1 MLSSKL
7 AKYGTRLALALII
20 GLAVVGSL
28 SIPVQAQEPIDLV
41 LGGEGATSWNIDK
54 IKPGDS
60 GTKTVEL
67 HNAGY
72 RDGFVTIWISDIEQ
86 VDHGGDGAL
95 LDDCLLFNLSHER
108 LSTNIAFPA
117 TIHELPQSAPD
128 SNYIKINPL
137 YAGETLTLVW
147 EWEFPETGEPQNDAQ
162 GDSLSFTINYMLEE
176 LPADAGEGEDG
187 EYHSGDDDGEYHSG
201 DDDRDGGQ
209 DGGSPPEPQTLLLRV
224 DMWGKVTSGQITE
237 QGILMETIEAVSPNG
252 ALVLLLPQGTR
263 VLGSAGNPLD
273 LIEVRRVTPPQPPLS
288 KLIIGPGYDLQPFC
302 TFDPPIKLILHYQPQ
317 GLSDGIDDKDLV
329 IAYWYQSSQEWAI
342 LPSLVDTVAET
353 VTAQLSHSSMF
364 AMLATAPPVTLIRPQ
379 EPTMPPVP
387 ETTPPA
393 ALGSGGWLGIG
404 VGIALLF
411 GLIVW
416 LIIRRHKRQAAT

>member
-1 MLSSKL
+1 
-7 AKYGTRLALALII
+7 
-20 GLAVVGSL
+20 
-28 SIPVQAQEPIDLV
+28 
-41 LGGEGATSWNIDK
+41 
-54 IKPGDS
+54 
-60 GTKTVEL
+60 
-67 HNAGY
+67 
-72 RDGFVTIWISDIEQ
+72 
-86 VDHGGDGAL
+86 
-95 LDDCLLFNLSHER
+95 LLFNLSHER

-128 SNYIKINPL
+128 ANYIKINRL
-137 YAGETLTLVW
+137 YAGETVTLNW
-147 EWEFPETGEPQNDAQ
+147 DWEFPETGEPQNDAQ
-162 GDSLSFTINYMLEE
+162 GDSLSFTINYVLEE

-187 EYHSGDDDGEYHSG
+187 EYHSGDDD
-201 DDDRDGGQ
+201 RDGDW
-209 DGGSPPEPQTLLLRV
+209 DGGSPPEPQTLLLQV
-224 DMWGKVTSGQITE
+224 DMWGKVTSGQMTQE
-237 QGILMETIEAVSPNG
+237 GVVMETIEAVSPDG

-263 VLGSAGNPLD
+263 VLDSAGNPPD
-273 LIEVRRVTPPQPPLS
+273 LIEVRRVTPPPPPG
-288 KLIIGPGYDLQPFC
+288 KVIIGPGYDLRPFC

-329 IAYWYQSSQEWAI
+329 IACCDQGSQEWVV

-364 AMLATAPPVTLIRPQ
+364 AMLATAPPVTLIPPQ

-416 LIIRRHKRQAAT
+416 LIIRHRRQVISGVSAPPAATTSSDK